1 MNWSVDLI
9 MMAAPPWAV
18 LSGWH
23 EERMLYPGKEHL
35 ELDVKC
41 VSEINAMSIRFSFN
55 DIISSFL

>member
-1 MNWSVDLI
+1 

-23 EERMLYPGKEHL
+23 EEKMLYPGKEHL

-55 DIISSFL
+55 DINSSFL